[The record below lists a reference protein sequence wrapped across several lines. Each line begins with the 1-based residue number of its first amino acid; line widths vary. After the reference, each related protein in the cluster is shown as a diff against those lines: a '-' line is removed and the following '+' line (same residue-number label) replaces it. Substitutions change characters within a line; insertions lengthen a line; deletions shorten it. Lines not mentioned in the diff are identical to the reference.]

1 MEFLNTNRTEAFALQ
16 AVSPKTPSN
25 GKKSTMPD
33 PASTEKEAFIWG
45 LWHRLFPREAYPPFR
60 SGFREDML
68 LLSGGILAGVLLG
81 YLFFK
86 VLPGLLLGIPVA
98 YLALRVGRR
107 KIGLR
112 KREKLERELR
122 DYLLSVISFLR
133 AGYSLENAMRGAEKE
148 ILTMHG
154 AESMMGREAMRMSRE
169 LNLKT
174 PPERIWQSF
183 AERSGSE
190 NGTQL
195 ARVFTIAKRQGGD
208 YLPVLKASVRLMDAR
223 NELKREIH
231 TLLAG
236 QRLEYYIMCLVP
248 AGMLLYLDISSPDM
262 TRYLYEDAGHIL
274 MAGILLFY
282 GLAVYWGDR
291 ILEKSYG
298 E

>member
-1 MEFLNTNRTEAFALQ
+1 M
-16 AVSPKTPSN
+16 
-25 GKKSTMPD
+25 
-33 PASTEKEAFIWG
+33 
-45 LWHRLFPREAYPPFR
+45 
-60 SGFREDML
+60 
-68 LLSGGILAGVLLG
+68 LSGGAVAGVLLG

-86 VLPGLLLGIPVA
+86 ALPGLMIALPTA
-98 YLALRVGRR
+98 WLAIRTGRR
-107 KIGLR
+107 KIALR
-112 KREKLERELR
+112 NKELLERELR

-133 AGYSLENAMRGAEKE
+133 AGYSLENAMGGAEKE

-154 AESMMGREAMRMSRE
+154 AESLMGREARRMSRE
-169 LNLKT
+169 LSLKI
-174 PPERIWQSF
+174 PPENLWQSF

-190 NGTQL
+190 NGLQL

-208 YLPVLKASVRLMDAR
+208 YLPVLKASVRLMDAK

-231 TLLAG
+231 SLLAG

-248 AGMLLYLDISSPDM
+248 AGMLLYLDISSPEM

-282 GLAVYWGDR
+282 GLAVFWGDR

-298 E
+298 A